1 MHGLTLNIKYRHVHG
16 ISKVDN
22 NRKIN
27 KLHNHGQFLWY
38 LTKEWLKKLGKIF
51 IIRFLWDLFWLELL
65 YSLYFN

>member
-38 LTKEWLKKLGKIF
+38 LTKE
-51 IIRFLWDLFWLELL
+51 
-65 YSLYFN
+65 